1 MDFTRALT
9 FPFEDDDWLSKLGLG
24 LLINLIPII
33 GNPLAVQGWS
43 FRLAQAVKRGDPT
56 PMPDWSDFGGKLGK
70 GLMVWLASFIY
81 QIPTVVVFCVLW
93 AVFLLPAM
101 SGGNDDLAKTLFGG
115 ASIIAVCCIC
125 VVILYAIAAALVYIA
140 GYLRYMDNDSEFGT
154 FFQFGDNIALM
165 RENIGD
171 FGMFILYII
180 LATLIA
186 SVVSG
191 ITLGIGS
198 LLAGPFMMYFSGHL
212 IGQLA
217 TKVSSPSAP
226 AV

>member
-24 LLINLIPII
+24 LLIGLIPIV

-81 QIPTVVVFCVLW
+81 QIPTAIVFCVLW

-101 SGGNDDLAKTLFGG
+101 SGGDEDLATALAGG
-115 ASIIAVCCIC
+115 ASIIAVCCFC
-125 VVILYAIAAALVYIA
+125 VVILYAIAAGLVYMA
-140 GYLRYMDNDSEFGT
+140 GYLRYMDNDEEFGT
-154 FFQFGDNIALM
+154 FFQFGDNIALL

-171 FGMFILYII
+171 FGMFIVYML
-180 LATLIA
+180 LAGLIV
-186 SVVSG
+186 SVVSS
-191 ITLGIGS
+191 ITLGLGG
-198 LLAGPFMMYFSGHL
+198 LVAGPFMMYFSGHL

-217 TKVSSPSAP
+217 TKISPVGAP

>member
-24 LLINLIPII
+24 LLIGLIPII
-33 GNPLAVQGWS
+33 GSPLAVQGWS
-43 FRLAQAVKRGDPT
+43 FQLAQAVKRGDPT

-81 QIPTVVVFCVLW
+81 QIPTVIVFCVLW

-101 SGGNDDLAKTLFGG
+101 TGDEDLQAALAGVAG
-115 ASIIAVCCIC
+115 IIAVCCFC
-125 VVILYAIAAALVYIA
+125 VVILYAIAASLVYIA

-154 FFQFGDNIALM
+154 FFQFGDNIALL

-171 FGMFILYII
+171 FGMFIVYMF
-180 LATLIA
+180 LAGLIA
-186 SVVSG
+186 SAVTG
-191 ITLGIGS
+191 ITLGLGG
-198 LLAGPFMMYFSGHL
+198 LLAGPFMMYFGGHL
-212 IGQLA
+212 TGQLA
-217 TKVSSPSAP
+217 TKVSSASAP